1 MRKNGAFFFS
11 ATPRELLRPSVW
23 DPFEYR
29 SVSGG
34 ESLGDYASAGR
45 AGEGTGSF
53 SPYRPIEYRDIPDGD
68 YSTFK
73 LEGRLEGGRVGYP
86 VLGERSLLFGTMRA
100 YLGNVLV
107 TPKAGWLGLDAPLS
121 FHVKAEFAH
130 VKPFDGL
137 VYFWWAYLR
146 STSFLES
153 LPIGGGG
160 TRPRLRPEALLRTP
174 VVVPDLEKRASI
186 HSALEEHARAEWERS
201 VAKAR
206 VLEDMTSACLPE

>member
-11 ATPRELLRPSVW
+11 VAPRKLLRPSVW

-29 SVSGG
+29 SASGG
-34 ESLGDYASAGR
+34 ESLGDYASAAR
-45 AGEGTGSF
+45 AGKGAKSF
-53 SPYRPIEYRDIPDGD
+53 SPYRPIEYRDIPEGE
-68 YSTFK
+68 YLTFK
-73 LEGRLEGGRVGYP
+73 LEARLDGERSGYP
-86 VLGERSLLFGTMRA
+86 AVGEQSLLFGTMRA

-107 TPKAGWLGLDAPLS
+107 TPRAGWLDLEAPLS
-121 FHVKAEFAH
+121 FSVKAEFAH

-146 STSFLES
+146 SAVFLEA

-160 TRPRLRPEALLRTP
+160 TRPRLRPEALLKTP
-174 VVVPDLEKRASI
+174 VRVPGLDARVAI
-186 HSALEEHARAEWERS
+186 HRALEGHAQSEWERG

-206 VLEDMTSACLPE
+206 ILEDMDSACLPE